1 MKPMGFK
8 IRTEHHAQRCE
19 LCHQKDQFDPETGF
33 CFRCA
38 PVQPGKSQ
46 HVVTLHQVSDFFQD
60 PITIYEA
67 QIIQTYQSKIGTKR
81 LLLALLFWPQI
92 IFPVFIALFQ
102 SMECVLI
109 ELVFTLAVIVAYCL
123 FNLVADNCP
132 NCDASMPGG
141 FWPTKHTEQLHCPQC
156 GVRLS

>member
-1 MKPMGFK
+1 MKPMVFK

-19 LCHQKDQFDPETGF
+19 LCHQNDQFDPETGF
-33 CFRCA
+33 CARCA
-38 PVQPGKSQ
+38 PVQPGEPQ
-46 HVVTLHQVSDFFQD
+46 HSVIPRKVSDLFQV
-60 PITIYEA
+60 PITIHGI
-67 QIIQTYQSKIGTKR
+67 QIIQTYQSKVRVKR
-81 LLLALLFWPQI
+81 FLLALLFWPQTLSL
-92 IFPVFIALFQ
+92 VFIALFQ

-109 ELVFTLAVIVAYCL
+109 ELIFTFAVIVTYCL

-141 FWPTKHTEQLHCPQC
+141 FWVTKDTEQLHCPQC